1 MIRPV
6 KDEASV
12 EAADY
17 AGFLSFRVC
26 DIDNGALYGYTANV
40 GPTKMKGRSFMKKN
54 RFVHRISVFLCIL
67 LLLGTFAFS
76 AQAEEG
82 STPPTSGQCG
92 EAVTWVYDPVEGI
105 LTISGSGPM
114 YDYSNSP
121 WHWNQYAIKTLVV
134 EEGVT
139 RLGSCAFDHFAQLT
153 TVSLPDSL
161 ESIGEL
167 AFHYSYS
174 LEAIEIPDRVTVME
188 PGVFDQCSGLK
199 DVKLSKSLTVLERHT
214 FYLCE
219 SLSSLHIPEGV
230 TSIGDVAFYQCTSL
244 TDLVIP
250 QSVTSFGSRPFS
262 KCTGLQNISFGGT
275 RAQWESL
282 MRSGESGLSEN
293 VTVCYNAPRAH
304 EVADGVC
311 RICGWTQVVG
321 GECGRDLTWELDLTE
336 GVLRITG
343 TGPMYSIS
351 DVPVWDQY
359 KSAITGVELPEG
371 MVSISPWAFENC
383 TYLEYI
389 VLPSS
394 ISSVGHGAFWNCTG
408 LKGITVLHPKCDIH
422 PKAWALSDP
431 ETLVIYGQPNSAV
444 QSFVE
449 ELGYTFRPVC
459 LCEGGRGCYEITD
472 TQANCYQ
479 GGDRLYHCTV
489 CDYSCRTNVVPVSH
503 SYSYTDMGEFH
514 VGTCSCG
521 AEIREAHSYTDH
533 VCVCGRL
540 FDIPIQHTLD
550 LESDISLSFVVREEY
565 LQGFN
570 FVYMTVKI
578 PEYDGNT
585 QVSYGFDEIYG
596 TTRDGYRYFTVSG
609 LHAGRMN
616 DEIEATLCLEKNGVT
631 YKWIDRYSIAQYAMT
646 QLNKKD
652 VSATFKTLCADL
664 LRYGAATQIY
674 KGYRTDTLADRDFTE
689 EHRSYLTDLGSV
701 SFGPKYVWTPSEEPK
716 EVTFVGKSLNLQS
729 KITARFVVD
738 LSNYSGSSSDL
749 TLRVSHFKQDGT
761 YTETVVR
768 DPMYYGEDGNYMVF
782 TYYGLNAAELRQ
794 ELTLVVC
801 KNNVPVSDRVT
812 YAMDS
817 YGNGKSGTL
826 LTLCQALFAYSDS
839 AKAFFT
845 A

>member
-1 MIRPV
+1 
-6 KDEASV
+6 
-12 EAADY
+12 
-17 AGFLSFRVC
+17 
-26 DIDNGALYGYTANV
+26 
-40 GPTKMKGRSFMKKN
+40 MKKN
-54 RFVHRISVFLCIL
+54 RFIQRMSALLSIFL
-67 LLLGTFAFS
+67 LLSVLVLS
-76 AQAEEG
+76 VQAEEG
-82 STPPTSGQCG
+82 NTPPTVGQCG

-121 WHWNQYAIKTLVV
+121 WHWNQYAVKTLVV

-139 RLGSCAFDHFAQLT
+139 HLGTCAFDQFGQLT

-161 ESIGEL
+161 ESIGER
-167 AFHYSYS
+167 AFHYCYS
-174 LEAIEIPDRVTVME
+174 LEAIEIPDSVTVME
-188 PGVFDQCSGLK
+188 PGVFNQCRSLRA
-199 DVKLSKSLTVLERHT
+199 VKLSESLTVLERHT

-244 TDLVIP
+244 TDIVIP
-250 QSVTSFGSRPFS
+250 QSVTSFGYRPFS
-262 KCTGLQNISFGGT
+262 KCTGLQDIYFGGM
-275 RAQWESL
+275 RAQWDFL

-293 VTVCYNAPRAH
+293 ITVHYNAPEAH
-304 EVADGVC
+304 ELMDGVC
-311 RICGWTQVVG
+311 QGCGWTQIVG

-343 TGPMYSIS
+343 TGAMYHIS

-359 KSAITGVELPEG
+359 KSAITAVELPEG

-394 ISSVGHGAFWNCTG
+394 ISSVGRGAFWNCTG
-408 LKGITVLHPKCDIH
+408 LKGITILDSNCNIH
-422 PKAWALSDP
+422 PEAWALSDP

-444 QSFVE
+444 QAFVE
-449 ELGYTFRPVC
+449 DLGYTFRPVC
-459 LCEGGRGCYEITD
+459 LCEEGRGRYEITD
-472 TQANCYQ
+472 TEAGCHRD
-479 GGDRLYHCTV
+479 GDRLYHCTV
-489 CDYSCRTNVVPVSH
+489 CDYSCRTNLVPANPG
-503 SYSYTDMGEFH
+503 YSYTDMGEFH
-514 VGTCSCG
+514 VGVCNCG
-521 AEIREAHSYTDH
+521 AEIRAEHSYTDY

-540 FDIPIQHTLD
+540 FDIPIQHTLN
-550 LESDISLSFVVREEY
+550 LESDISLSFAVREEY

-570 FVYMTVKI
+570 FVYMTVEI
-578 PEYDGNT
+578 PEYEGNT

-616 DEIEATLCLEKNGVT
+616 DVIEATLRLEKNGVT
-631 YKWIDRYSIAQYAMT
+631 YKWIDHYSVAQYAMT
-646 QLNKKD
+646 QLNKEG
-652 VSATFKTLCADL
+652 VSATFKTLCANL

-674 KGYRTDTLADRDFTE
+674 KGYRTDTLADRDLTA
-689 EHRSYLTDLGSV
+689 EHRSYLTDLESV
-701 SFGPKYVWTPSEEPK
+701 SFGPKYVWTPSGEPK
-716 EVTFVGKSLNLQS
+716 EVAFVGKSLDLKS
-729 KITARFVVD
+729 KITARFIVD
-738 LSNYSGSSSDL
+738 LSNYSGSPYDL

-761 YTETVVR
+761 YTETMVR

-782 TYYGLNAAELRQ
+782 TYYGLTAAELRQ

-801 KNNVPVSDRVT
+801 KNNVPVSDQVT
-812 YAMDS
+812 YSMDS

-839 AKAFFT
+839 AKEFFT